1 MRPVIMIRSYLF
13 RRILPGSLF
22 IAICIIGFVILPL
35 TEATA
40 QSGSLP
46 AEKPDTTVGLPI
58 YEERCANCHGERGLG
73 DGDLAEGLPSP
84 PTAHASPEYLR
95 TAFPSNM
102 FDTVTEGRID
112 QGMPPFGPSSSN
124 PLTDVDRWAL
134 VATIFGMGTPIDSVE
149 NGQFLYEENCLACH
163 GETGAG
169 DGPDAGSLDTLPG
182 DLGAARYWAEV
193 SNQNIFDSLAGNS
206 SIEGHETDLTEEDKW
221 SLVDYVR
228 TFGYAYTDVLARY
241 RPLEFALVGGQV
253 VNGTTGEVP
262 TEGIARLRAFTQDLE
277 IALDMTET
285 LDEDGRYQFDVT
297 DVPQNLFY
305 RVSLSYDDVE
315 FGSDFGQL
323 SFDEPEL
330 ELPVTVYE
338 KSSDPAAVDIE
349 QLHIVL
355 AFGED
360 TVQISELYV
369 ASYNSPTVFVGESG
383 KAEQG
388 TFEMLLPDDADNV
401 SFQRGFGSLDT
412 FVEANE
418 IVATDDGWAD
428 TLPLRPGPAGL
439 TMLASYELPY
449 DEQASISHLLKYDTA
464 GINLVIQGDGVSL
477 ADSEGWTD
485 RGQQT
490 LESGTVSTYGQ
501 INIPAG
507 NTLTIN
513 LEGLPRRANVASGLV
528 VDNSAE
534 ILIGGVAAVLVIV
547 GSVFAV
553 RRWRLEPEELLSRDD
568 LLQEVADLDDEFEA
582 GEIAEDE
589 YRQERQEL
597 LEELSAV
604 WDEDG
609 QS

>member
-1 MRPVIMIRSYLF
+1 MIKFSMF
-13 RRILPGSLF
+13 RRILSGLLF
-22 IAICIIGFVILPL
+22 ITICVLGYLTLPL

-46 AEKPDTTVGLPI
+46 AEKPDTSVGLPI
-58 YEERCANCHGERGLG
+58 YEERCANCHGVQGLG
-73 DGDLAEGLPSP
+73 DGELAAGLANP

-112 QGMPPFGPSSSN
+112 KGMPPFGPASSN

-134 VATIFGMGTPIDSVE
+134 VATIYSMGTPIDSVK
-149 NGQFLYEENCLACH
+149 NGQVLYEENCVVCH
-163 GETGAG
+163 GATGAG
-169 DGPDAGSLDTLPG
+169 DGPDADSLDTLPG
-182 DLGAARYWAEV
+182 DLGAVSYWAGV
-193 SNQNIFDSLAGNS
+193 SNQHIFDSLAGNS
-206 SIEGHETDLTEEDKW
+206 NIEGHKTDLTEDELW
-221 SLVDYVR
+221 SVVDYVR
-228 TFGYAYTDVLARY
+228 TFGYTYADVLARY

-253 VNGTTGEVP
+253 INGTTGDVP
-262 TEGIARLRAFTQDLE
+262 LDSIARLRAFTQDLE
-277 IALDMTET
+277 IALDLTET
-285 LDEDGRYQFDVT
+285 LDEDGRYQFDLS
-297 DVPQNLFY
+297 DVPQDLFY
-305 RVSLSYDDVE
+305 RVSLTYDDVE

-323 SFDEPEL
+323 SYDEPEI
-330 ELPVTVYE
+330 ELPITVYD
-338 KSSDPAAVDIE
+338 KSSDSSAVDIE

-355 AFGED
+355 SFGDD

-369 ASYNSPTVFVGESG
+369 ASHNSPTVFVGESG
-383 KAEQG
+383 VAEQG
-388 TFEMLLPDDADNV
+388 TFEMLFPDLAENV
-401 SFQRGFGSLDT
+401 FFQRGFGSLDS

-439 TMLASYELPY
+439 TLLASYELPY
-449 DEQASISHLLKYDTA
+449 DDQATISHPLKYDTA

-477 ADSEGWTD
+477 AETEGWTV

-507 NTLTIN
+507 NTLTLN
-513 LEGLPRRANVASGLV
+513 LEGRPRSANVASGLV
-528 VDNSAE
+528 VDNTTE
-534 ILIGGVAAVLVIV
+534 ILIGGAAAVLVIV

-553 RRWRLEPEELLSRDD
+553 RRWRLEPEELLSRDE
-568 LLQEVADLDDEFEA
+568 LLQEVAVLDDEFEA
-582 GEIAEDE
+582 GEIEEDE
-589 YRQERQEL
+589 YRRERQKL
-597 LEELSAV
+597 IEELSAV